1 MSTRPPPNS
10 RQRITGPAGFPTRA
24 ELERQAADQD
34 ADAATSDNLTEA
46 LNVTD
51 LLVSRAVARIGA
63 LLSRIEALEA
73 DNTALEQRVADLEI
87 DVEAR

>member
-1 MSTRPPPNS
+1 MSRPPPNS

-24 ELERQAADQD
+24 ELERQAADQE
-34 ADAATSDNLTEA
+34 ADSATSDDLTEA

-63 LLSRIEALEA
+63 VQARLDALEA
-73 DNTALEQRVADLEI
+73 ENTALTQRVADLEI
-87 DVEAR
+87 DVETR